1 MTGPKLRLQKNRRLK
16 FVTLIL
22 WAAMMVLVFLFD
34 ETRTNWVDYVLLVLF
49 ALILI
54 LSVVTAGNAFTYM
67 HRWWMQK
74 K

>member
-16 FVTLIL
+16 FVTLLL
-22 WAAMMVLVFLFD
+22 WAALMVLAFFFD
-34 ETRTNWVDYVLLVLF
+34 EPRTNWVDYVLLVLF
-49 ALILI
+49 ALVLI
-54 LSVVTAGNAFTYM
+54 LSVVIAVNAFTYL